1 MSTLDETTQVD
12 PSTVSPRPVGVRF
25 GLIAALV
32 LVAVGLVFHVTGF
45 ADYTGQDSTFTWIN
59 NILTWGILA
68 GAMILAMKQHRDEL
82 GGYMSFGRAFMV
94 GFWVTLIVAVIT
106 AIWSYVFFSFIAP
119 DVIDVIT
126 EAQRDAMIDQGMS
139 DEQIEQA
146 VGFSSWMMNPAML
159 SLFGA
164 IGTLVLGIIISLIV
178 SAIMQRKAPEN
189 AAV

>member
-12 PSTVSPRPVGVRF
+12 PSTVSPRPVGVRY

-45 ADYTGQDSTFTWIN
+45 ADYTGQNSTFTWIN
-59 NILTWGILA
+59 NIITWGILG
-68 GAMILAMKQHRDEL
+68 GAMVLAMKQHRDEL
-82 GGYMSFGRAFMV
+82 GGYMTFGRGFMV
-94 GFWVTLIVAVIT
+94 GFWVTLIIAVVT

-119 DVIDVIT
+119 DVIDIIG

-146 VGFSSWMMNPAML
+146 MGFSSWMMNPVML

-178 SAIMQRKAPEN
+178 AAIMQRKAPEN
-189 AAV
+189 AGL